1 MNAAK
6 KIRQLIDAGE
16 SPEQVQVLKE
26 LAVALQMKESFN
38 IARLYQIDQRFF
50 DVAMVLLKEWRFDH
64 HIASRSKL
72 IDLLICEVMPAV
84 LTANNESETAH

>member
-1 MNAAK
+1 M
-6 KIRQLIDAGE
+6 DAGE

-38 IARLYQIDQRFF
+38 IDRLYQIDQRYF
-50 DVAMVLLKEWRFDH
+50 DIAMDLLKEWRFDH

-72 IDLLICEVMPAV
+72 IDMLIFEATPAV
-84 LTANNESETAH
+84 LTTSNEPEPAH

>member
-6 KIRQLIDAGE
+6 KIRRLMDAGD

-38 IARLYQIDQRFF
+38 IDRLYQIDQRYF
-50 DVAMVLLKEWRFDH
+50 DVAMDLLKEWRFDH

-72 IDLLICEVMPAV
+72 IDILIFEATPAV
-84 LTANNESETAH
+84 LTANNESEPVH

>member
-6 KIRQLIDAGE
+6 KIRLLIDSGE

-26 LAVALQMKESFN
+26 MAIALQMKDDFS
-38 IARLYQIDQRFF
+38 IDRLYQIDQRYF
-50 DVAMVLLKEWRFDH
+50 DVAMDLLKEWRFDH

-72 IDLLICEVMPAV
+72 IDMLLPEVMPAV
-84 LTANNESETAH
+84 LAVCNEP

>member
-26 LAVALQMKESFN
+26 LAIALQMKESFN

-50 DVAMVLLKEWRFDH
+50 DVAMDLFKEWRFDH

-84 LTANNESETAH
+84 VTANNESETTH

>member
-1 MNAAK
+1 MPPK
-6 KIRQLIDAGE
+6 KIRRLMDAGD

-38 IARLYQIDQRFF
+38 IDRLYQIDQRYF
-50 DVAMVLLKEWRFDH
+50 DIAIDLLKEWRFDH

-72 IDLLICEVMPAV
+72 IDMLIFETMPSILAV
-84 LTANNESETAH
+84 NSEPEPAC

>member
-6 KIRQLIDAGE
+6 KIRRLMDAGD

-38 IARLYQIDQRFF
+38 IDRLYQIDQRYF
-50 DVAMVLLKEWRFDH
+50 DVAMDLLKEWRFDH

-72 IDLLICEVMPAV
+72 IDMLIFEAMPAV
-84 LTANNESETAH
+84 LTVNNESEPAH

>member
-6 KIRQLIDAGE
+6 KIRLLIDSGE

-26 LAVALQMKESFN
+26 MAIALQMKDNFS
-38 IARLYQIDQRFF
+38 IDRLYQIDQRYF
-50 DVAMVLLKEWRFDH
+50 DLAMDLLKEWRFDH

-72 IDLLICEVMPAV
+72 IDMLISSAMPAV
-84 LTANNESETAH
+84 LAINNESEPAR

>member
-6 KIRQLIDAGE
+6 KIRLLIESGE

-26 LAVALQMKESFN
+26 MAMAMQMKESFH
-38 IARLYQIDQRFF
+38 IARLYQIDQRYF
-50 DVAMVLLKEWRFDH
+50 DVAMELLKEWRFDH

-72 IDLLICEVMPAV
+72 IEQLMPEVMNTV
-84 LTANNESETAH
+84 LAASTEDELVY